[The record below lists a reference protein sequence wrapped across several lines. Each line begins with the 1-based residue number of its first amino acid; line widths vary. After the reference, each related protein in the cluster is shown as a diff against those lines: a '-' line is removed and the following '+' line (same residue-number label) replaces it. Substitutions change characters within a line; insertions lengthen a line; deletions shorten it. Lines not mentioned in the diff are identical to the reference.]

1 MDGVKGSWPA
11 GNGGRHGMAYAFGVP
26 ALGMSCAS
34 NDFFFPLRVDGDW
47 GVVEEG
53 CGRENIDRA

>member
-1 MDGVKGSWPA
+1 
-11 GNGGRHGMAYAFGVP
+11 MAWLMLLEFQPWGCLVH
-26 ALGMSCAS
+26 LMTF
-34 NDFFFPLRVDGDW
+34 FFFPLRVDGDW

>member
-1 MDGVKGSWPA
+1 
-11 GNGGRHGMAYAFGVP
+11 MAWLMLLEFQPWGCLVH
-26 ALGMSCAS
+26 LMT
-34 NDFFFPLRVDGDW
+34 FFFPLRVDGDW